1 MIIYKIPKFSCK
13 KPYYSLLSSILML
26 VVSIYVQNSL
36 ALVVSIFSIVHH
48 CRTYE
53 DDDHDLVKVFDMM
66 FAILLGIS
74 FLQKKDNLKY
84 IISIIFIYIF
94 IQFVKSTHM
103 QSFLHMILHGIV
115 IYILITSSIKQ

>member
-36 ALVVSIFSIVHH
+36 ALVVSIFSSVHH

-53 DDDHDLVKVFDMM
+53 DDDHDLVKLFDMM

-103 QSFLHMILHGIV
+103 QSFLHMILHGLV
-115 IYILITSSIKQ
+115 IYMLLGDAV